1 MQTSQKKVNL
11 NSTPSGAGE
20 RKKANI
26 HTTKGMPENSQEMNF
41 VVDVKFLVGLVES
54 ILDQRFLIHPDAL
67 ASAPPPPP
75 VDDSHHLLKA
85 Q

>member
-1 MQTSQKKVNL
+1 
-11 NSTPSGAGE
+11 
-20 RKKANI
+20 
-26 HTTKGMPENSQEMNF
+26 MPENSKEMNF

-54 ILDQRFLIHPDAL
+54 ILDQRFLIHPNAL
-67 ASAPPPPP
+67 ASAPPPPLP